1 MQNNNSKSKILNTIK
16 KLREETGAGVMAA
29 KRALEETGG
38 DMEKAKKIITEAGL
52 AKAAKK
58 SERATGEG
66 IILAYVHY
74 NNKSGALVELAC
86 ETDFVART
94 EDFKTLAKEL
104 AMQVTSMDPLDV
116 ANFLSQPYIR
126 DPQKTVKELIGEYVG
141 KLGENIKLV
150 RFVRY
155 GLGENG

>member
-1 MQNNNSKSKILNTIK
+1 MRLADIK
-16 KLREETGAGVMAA
+16 KLRQETGAGVMDA
-29 KRALEETGG
+29 KRALEEAGG
-38 DMEKAKKIITEAGL
+38 DMAKARKIIADKGL

-74 NNKSGALVELAC
+74 NHQSGALVELAC

-94 EDFKTLAKEL
+94 DDFKILAKEL

-126 DPQKTVKELIGEYVG
+126 DPQKTVKDLLGEYVG

-155 GLGENG
+155 GLGEAQ

>member
-1 MQNNNSKSKILNTIK
+1 MTISMDQIK
-16 KLREETGAGVMAA
+16 KLREETGAGVMDA

-38 DMEKAKKIITEAGL
+38 DMEKARKVLQKRGL
-52 AKAAKK
+52 AKLEKK
-58 SERATGEG
+58 ADRDTGEG

-94 EDFKTLAKEL
+94 DDFKTLAKEL

>member
-1 MQNNNSKSKILNTIK
+1 MPPVKPSLDQIK
-16 KLREETGAGVMAA
+16 KLREETGAGVMGA
-29 KRALEETGG
+29 KRALEEAGG
-38 DMEKAKKIITEAGL
+38 DMEKAKKIITEKGL
-52 AKAAKK
+52 VQAAKK
-58 SERATGEG
+58 AKRATGEG

-74 NNKSGALVELAC
+74 NHKSGALVELAC
-86 ETDFVART
+86 ETDFVAET
-94 EDFKTLAKEL
+94 QDFKTLAKEL

-116 ANFLSQPYIR
+116 ASFLSQPYIR

>member
-1 MQNNNSKSKILNTIK
+1 MPQEKPSLDQIK
-16 KLREETGAGVMAA
+16 QLREETGAGVMDA
-29 KRALEETGG
+29 KRALEEASG
-38 DMEKAKKIITEAGL
+38 DMKQAKKIISDKGL
-52 AKAAKK
+52 AQAAKK
-58 SERATGEG
+58 AERETGG
-66 IILAYVHY
+66 GLIYAYVHY
-74 NNKSGALVELAC
+74 NHKSGALVELAC

-94 EDFKTLAKEL
+94 DDFKTLAKEL

-116 ANFLSQPYIR
+116 ASFLSQPYIR
-126 DPQKTVKELIGEYVG
+126 DPQKTVKDLLGEYVG